1 MSPHTHGASE
11 RPLLVV
17 VSSLGQ
23 STREP
28 FLASLAGHYRVWL
41 FIGGPGRADEPS
53 WEVPYLTGHTVVDTL
68 DADAMLA
75 AAQKLAAEETIT
87 GILTYDEARVVPTA
101 VVATALGLPT
111 SEPEAFARCR
121 DKTAS
126 REALAACG
134 VPQATSVSVRSLDHA
149 REVAAELGYP
159 VVVKPRHLA
168 TSIAVIRADSPA
180 DLEVAY
186 DAARSATLPETPA
199 YYEFGVLVEEFLD
212 GYEISVDSACF
223 DGRVVPLAVARKA
236 TGYAPSF
243 EETGHVVDGRV
254 DWAADDE
261 LMDVLV
267 RAHAAVGLHT
277 GTSHVEL
284 KYTSSGLKVVEI
296 NARLGGDLVPYL
308 GQLATGVD
316 LSLAAAA
323 IATGAPVDLERTESR
338 VAAIR
343 FYYPATEV
351 TVRSVDFDRS
361 LLPAGT
367 ERAVPLAQ
375 PGQEMLLPPRGF
387 GWMSRLAHVV
397 VVAPDTETAAAALDA
412 AAGALLVVT
421 EESTL

>member
-1 MSPHTHGASE
+1 MSPRTHGASE

-87 GILTYDEARVVPTA
+87 GILTYDEARVVSTA

-126 REALAACG
+126 REALAAAG

-149 REVAAELGYP
+149 LEVAAELGYP

-180 DLEVAY
+180 DLAVAY
-186 DAARSATLPETPA
+186 DAARSATLPETPE
-199 YYEFGVLVEEFLD
+199 YYEFGVLIEEFLD

-267 RAHAAVGLHT
+267 RTHAAVGLHT

-284 KYTSSGLKVVEI
+284 KYTSRGLKVVEI

-323 IATGAPVDLERTESR
+323 IATGAPVNLERTESR

-343 FYYPATEV
+343 FYYPETEV
-351 TVRSVDFDRS
+351 TVCSVDFDRS
-361 LLPAGT
+361 QLPPGT

-397 VVAPDTETAAAALDA
+397 VVAPDTETAAAALDT

-421 EESTL
+421 EEGTR